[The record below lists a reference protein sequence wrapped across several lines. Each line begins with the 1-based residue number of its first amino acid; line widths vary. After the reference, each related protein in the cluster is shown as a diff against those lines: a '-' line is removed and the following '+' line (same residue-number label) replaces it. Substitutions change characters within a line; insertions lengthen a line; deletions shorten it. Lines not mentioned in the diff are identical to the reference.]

1 MISLS
6 FDTDHID
13 EERMREF
20 LDTVRIPGR
29 GTFFCTQTYEAL
41 GEPHELGPHVRL
53 DAGAPEWEAALDAG
67 REWFPDA
74 VGFRAHGCV
83 AGHWLSAQVAARGY
97 TYITSQDVF
106 GAPSPGPF
114 REAWGVWH
122 VPIYYMET
130 LDLAFAENWPDR
142 PHQPFSDEL
151 IERAISSDEL
161 CVFVFH
167 PIHLLLNSES
177 VEGYVSRRKALLEGS
192 SSEEARH
199 DGTGARTFY
208 DRLVDEM
215 EAAGISSATL
225 AEVVR
230 DAAGTT
236 LADARGRA

>member
-13 EERMREF
+13 DARMREF
-20 LDTVRIPGR
+20 LDTVRIPGQ
-29 GTFFCTQTYEAL
+29 GTFFCTQRYEAL

-53 DAGAPEWEAALDAG
+53 EAGAKWEAELDAG
-67 REWFPDA
+67 REMFPDA

-83 AGHWLSAQVAARGY
+83 AGHWLSARVASRGY
-97 TYITSQDVF
+97 TYISSQDIF
-106 GAPSPGPF
+106 GTPSPGPF

-130 LDLAFAENWPDR
+130 LDLAFAENWPDEP
-142 PHQPFSDEL
+142 PHRPFSDEL
-151 IERAISSDEL
+151 IDRAIGSDEL

-177 VEGYVSRRKALLEGS
+177 VEGYVARRKELLAGAS
-192 SSEEARH
+192 SDEARH
-199 DGTGARTFY
+199 RGTGARTFY

-215 EAAGISSATL
+215 EAAEISSVTL

-230 DAAGTT
+230 QAAGSPTPS
-236 LADARGRA
+236 AG